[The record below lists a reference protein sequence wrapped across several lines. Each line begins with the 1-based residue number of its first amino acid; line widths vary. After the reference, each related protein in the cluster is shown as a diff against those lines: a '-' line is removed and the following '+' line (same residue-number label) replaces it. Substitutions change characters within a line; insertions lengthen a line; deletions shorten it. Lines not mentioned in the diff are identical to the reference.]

1 MVKTL
6 MSQNEVS
13 ESPSQSSTNT
23 SSTKESVNDSKV
35 DNKSNNKIKYDYIYS
50 TPLKKIRINE
60 LLKMAP
66 KKKKIYLECN
76 DLVVRG
82 RNLFHIFKSL

>member
-35 DNKSNNKIKYDYIYS
+35 ENKSNNKIKYDYIYS

-66 KKKKIYLECN
+66 KKKENIS
-76 DLVVRG
+76 RM
-82 RNLFHIFKSL
+82 